1 MISYWTNLFK
11 AIIGSGLKDKSVPTP
26 ITGLPNPIPENKN
39 EDIWGVIQSRT
50 NADNLIAN
58 PENPKNNSP
67 STNEFI
73 ETFKQGVKD
82 FFETKN
88 ESTKEFIE
96 SKKTEVNEFIV
107 IKKEGVK
114 EFFEVS
120 TVDIREFFESKT
132 TSINEM
138 PVSREDKEAIQHF
151 IEVKR
156 TDIKEDV
163 DLKKDELKEYF
174 ATKKDA
180 LQEYITSKKE
190 HLQEYL
196 MTQKEYI
203 VDLVST
209 KKDKEN
215 IKEFIEMKKGEILEY
230 ITFKKQDIKE
240 SVILKKEAITE
251 LVATKKMA
259 ARDFIESRKENIVEF
274 IEAKRRNGNTPE
286 TKDNNNKSDERPTI
300 NIKDENTNI
309 AEVKP
314 PTPDVKPT
322 TPEIKPPKNRID
334 KNPSHLD
341 DSFGNLSGRHLPL
354 SGKIDFSDLI
364 SQEQP
369 RTPNPIDESIVT
381 PSKEISLYNRS
392 IDSTSVAI
400 VDVAKEKE
408 VKQILF
414 AEDDLL
420 LRKSLSFYL
429 SESGYKIIQAENG
442 VEAVEQIKKNKFDLM
457 IIDLNMPFI
466 GGMEI
471 INMVHNELKLATPI
485 IVLTS
490 SGVEE
495 VELESFTM
503 GANEFISKPFSPS
516 VLKAR
521 MDKLIA
527 KFAT

>member
-11 AIIGSGLKDKSVPTP
+11 AISGRGLKDKSVPTP
-26 ITGLPNPIPENKN
+26 ITGIPNPIPENKN

-50 NADNLIAN
+50 NAGNLIAN
-58 PENPKNNSP
+58 LENPKNNSR

-120 TVDIREFFESKT
+120 TADIREFFESKR

-138 PVSREDKEAIQHF
+138 PVSREDKEAIQQF

-163 DLKKDELKEYF
+163 DIKKDELKEYF

-180 LQEYITSKKE
+180 LQEYIASKKE
-190 HLQEYL
+190 NLQEYL
-196 MTQKEYI
+196 MTQKEDI

-215 IKEFIEMKKGEILEY
+215 IKEFIEMKKAEIVEY
-230 ITFKKQDIKE
+230 ITIKKQDIKE
-240 SVILKKEAITE
+240 SVVLKKEAINE

-274 IEAKRRNGNTPE
+274 IEAKRRKGNTPE
-286 TKDNNNKSDERPTI
+286 AKDNNNKSDERPT
-300 NIKDENTNI
+300 TNI
-309 AEVKP
+309 NDEKTNIV
-314 PTPDVKPT
+314 DVKPT
-322 TPEIKPPKNRID
+322 TPEKKPPKNRID
-334 KNPSHLD
+334 KNPSDLD
-341 DSFGNLSGRHLPL
+341 DSFGNLSGRHLPI

-369 RTPNPIDESIVT
+369 RTPNPIDETTVT
-381 PSKEISLYNRS
+381 PSKEISLYNKS
-392 IDSTSVAI
+392 SDSTSLAI

-521 MDKLIA
+521 IDKLIA